1 MIDTHTHL
9 YFDWYDEDRKK
20 VYERMIE
27 SGVKATISVGVDA
40 ETCRQVYTQ
49 TQEYQFIYG
58 ACGIH
63 PNDSHTSKQEDV
75 ELIESMILENSKI
88 IAVGEV
94 GLDFYRDYAEKDMQK
109 SMFRQMIDLARRTKK
124 PLIIHNREA
133 DEEVYRILKEEKA
146 ADIGGV
152 FHCFAGDTAIAK
164 RVLDMNFF
172 ISFTGNVT
180 FKNFR
185 QRDVVEYVPLEKLLL
200 ETDSPFLTPVPYR
213 GKRNEPAYL
222 QYVAKGLA
230 DIKQI
235 PLQKIID
242 QTNINTFNLFG
253 IKI

>member
-40 ETCRQVYTQ
+40 ETCRQVYAQ

-63 PNDSHTSKQEDV
+63 PNDSHTSKQEDI

-94 GLDFYRDYAEKDMQK
+94 GLDFYRDYAEKDIQK
-109 SMFRQMIDLARRTKK
+109 SMFRQMINLARRTKK

-133 DEEVYRILKEEKA
+133 DEEVYRILKEENA

-152 FHCFAGDTAIAK
+152 FHCFAGDIAMAK
-164 RVLDMNFF
+164 KVLDMNFF

-230 DIKQI
+230 EIKQI

-242 QTNINTFNLFG
+242 QTNINAFNLFG